1 MTLSFRKFKI
11 LDLAIN
17 ILFIAAAIF
26 IHSKN
31 SQFDQNYGSYSDVL
45 KLIVIVYAIFHSI
58 SLIIQNRIYKGLG
71 SRFIKPFYSKS
82 FFVCIVCVIILFGLA
97 YWNPKV
103 SEIDSRYDAVL
114 GIFLFLGYS
123 AIFILPVFLIFYIV
137 MSIFEVL
144 LFENNSVENRD
155 LN

>member
-1 MTLSFRKFKI
+1 
-11 LDLAIN
+11 
-17 ILFIAAAIF
+17 
-26 IHSKN
+26 
-31 SQFDQNYGSYSDVL
+31 
-45 KLIVIVYAIFHSI
+45 
-58 SLIIQNRIYKGLG
+58 
-71 SRFIKPFYSKS
+71 
-82 FFVCIVCVIILFGLA
+82 
-97 YWNPKV
+97 V